1 MATLRVPV
9 HLNRRYTRVIAVK
22 HLLTPPIK
30 VVTRCVVTVV
40 VIGSIVI
47 TIIYTPRRLSMV
59 VDASAV

>member
-1 MATLRVPV
+1 MATLQVPV
-9 HLNRRYTRVIAVK
+9 RLNRRYTRVIAVN

-30 VVTRCVVTVV
+30 IVTRCVVTVV

-47 TIIYTPRRLSMV
+47 TTICTPGRLSMV